1 MTKEIK
7 TVDYLISKGY
17 SLELAEQLSDLHYQ
31 FRGEHLEDNLEDN
44 EPEIIEELVS
54 YIEMTE
60 EEFKQAIED
69 ELYSEEPE
77 RVFFN
82 GLAKPFP
89 FCYKVESMILIYQLI
104 YDKEPYDH
112 IEFDIKN
119 TYISY
124 IFSKENE
131 QPRKLT
137 SEVTVNDLDLWDL
150 HWILEFGVDTR
161 KHFFKKLTEEEIEAE
176 KAREASRKS
185 RSRRTRIAI
194 ESLRQ

>member
-69 ELYSEEPE
+69 ELYGEEPE
-77 RVFFN
+77 ISF
-82 GLAKPFP
+82 LTTYSC
-89 FCYKVESMILIYQLI
+89 CYKIELMILMYKKL
-104 YDKEPYDH
+104 YNKEPYGH
-112 IEFDIKN
+112 LKFDIRNNFRYLQDTGKD
-119 TYISY
+119 
-124 IFSKENE
+124 KEFATIE
-131 QPRKLT
+131 
-137 SEVTVNDLDLWDL
+137 SDVFVNDLFLWDL
-150 HWILEFGVDTR
+150 DFVLSSEINMR
-161 KHFFKKLTEEEIEAE
+161 KNFLAEMTEEEIEEEIEANRSPRR
-176 KAREASRKS
+176 ARGGIR
-185 RSRRTRIAI
+185 
-194 ESLRQ
+194 